1 MCAID
6 MFQESNTENLY
17 IGDRISY
24 IKGREG
30 VNIFMER
37 GWKHWKKNYIVI
49 ISVECLTLN

>member
-24 IKGREG
+24 IKGGEG

-37 GWKHWKKNYIVI
+37 GWKH
-49 ISVECLTLN
+49 